1 LLVWF
6 DLNAWPQYAQVA
18 GLAQVQDCRIAGDA
32 GGVMAG
38 VMAGVDA
45 GVDARVDGSCNEAG
59 DCHLPSV
66 RIVGLDAFILFA
78 TVGRSGAALP
88 YES

>member
-18 GLAQVQDCRIAGDA
+18 GLAQVRDCRFAGE
-32 GGVMAG
+32 
-38 VMAGVDA
+38 
-45 GVDARVDGSCNEAG
+45 DGSCNEAG
-59 DCHLPSV
+59 DCYLLSV
-66 RIVGLDAFILFA
+66 RIAGLDAFILFA
-78 TVGRSGAALP
+78 SVGRSGAALP

>member
-38 VMAGVDA
+38 VDA

-59 DCHLPSV
+59 ACHLPSV
-66 RIVGLDAFILFA
+66 RIVGLDAFILLA
-78 TVGRSGAALP
+78 TVGRSGAALTH
-88 YES
+88 ES

>member
-18 GLAQVQDCRIAGDA
+18 GLAQVQDCRF
-32 GGVMAG
+32 
-38 VMAGVDA
+38 AGVDA
-45 GVDARVDGSCNEAG
+45 GMDAGVDDSVDGGCNEAG
-59 DCHLPSV
+59 DCHPLSV
-66 RIVGLDAFILFA
+66 RIAGLDAFILLA
-78 TVGRSGAALP
+78 TVGRPGAALP

>member
-18 GLAQVQDCRIAGDA
+18 GLAQVQDCCFAGDA
-32 GGVMAG
+32 GVD
-38 VMAGVDA
+38 VDA
-45 GVDARVDGSCNEAG
+45 GVDAGLIDSADDGCNQGG
-59 DCHLPSV
+59 DCHPLSV
-66 RIVGLDAFILFA
+66 RIAGLDAFILLA
-78 TVGRSGAALP
+78 TVGRPGAALP